1 MSTAAIDYLVRRP
14 WRDERLPFGT
24 PGIPTMLSK
33 HERRLLYALARDF
46 ATGSG
51 AIVDAGCFLGGST
64 TALLSGVR
72 DRPEPWRGPAVASYD
87 LFRVEPYTV
96 QKFFADD
103 RSLRVGDSFRGRFDR
118 NVAGFAVPH
127 VVHEGD
133 ITEIGWSGEPIDI
146 LFLDVLKTW
155 EINDAVLRDF
165 FPFLRPGQSVI
176 VHQDYGCGWTPWIP
190 ITVELMGHSLRLIDG
205 LSWGS
210 HVFFVQDEIPAE
222 LIANGVSGLDEETKF
237 ELVERAIDRCEGW
250 VRGMLEIC
258 RTELIFE
265 RDGLEAALDDLD
277 RIEQLYSGYE
287 LVLAIIEH
295 IVRGLRS
302 EGQYGETPRR
312 RRLLVP
318 RMGSAR

>member
-1 MSTAAIDYLVRRP
+1 MSEAPLDYLLRRP
-14 WRDERLPFGT
+14 WRDERLPFGR

-33 HERRLLYALARDF
+33 HERRLLYSLARDY
-46 ATGSG
+46 ATGDA

-64 TALLSGVR
+64 TALLAGVR
-72 DRPEPWRGPAVASYD
+72 DRPRPWRGPPVASYD

-103 RSLRVGDSFRGRFDR
+103 GSVRVGDSFRQRFER
-118 NVAGFAVPH
+118 NVAGFEVAH
-127 VVHEGD
+127 VVREGD

-165 FPFLRPGQSVI
+165 FPCLRPGRSVI

-190 ITVELMGHSLRLIDG
+190 ITVELMGDSLRLIDG
-205 LSWGS
+205 IEWGS
-210 HVFFVQDEIPAE
+210 HMFFVEDELPAGV
-222 LIANGVSGLDEETKF
+222 IANGVAGLDEGTKF

-250 VRGMLEIC
+250 VRGMLEIG

-265 RDGLEAALDDLD
+265 RDGLDAALEDLA
-277 RIEQLYSGYE
+277 RIGELYAGYE
-287 LVLAIIEH
+287 LVVFIIDH
-295 IVRGLRS
+295 IVRGLLS
-302 EGQYGETPRR
+302 DGQYGETPRR
-312 RRLLVP
+312 RRSLL
-318 RMGSAR
+318 RT

>member
-1 MSTAAIDYLVRRP
+1 MSSAPLDGLLRRP

-33 HERRLLYALARDF
+33 HERRLLYSLAREF
-46 ATGSG
+46 ASGDG

-64 TALLSGVR
+64 TALLSGIR
-72 DRPEPWRGPAVASYD
+72 DRHGPWRGPPVASYD

-103 RSLRVGDSFRGRFDR
+103 GSLRVGDSFRQRFDR
-118 NVAGFAVPH
+118 NVAGFGVPH
-127 VVHEGD
+127 VVREGD
-133 ITEIGWSGEPIDI
+133 ITEIGWSGEPIDV

-165 FPFLRPGQSVI
+165 FPFLRPGRSVI

-190 ITVELMGHSLRLIDG
+190 ITVELMSDSLRLIDG
-205 LSWGS
+205 LAWGS
-210 HVFFVQDEIPAE
+210 HLFFVQNEIPTE
-222 LIANGVSGLDEETKF
+222 LTANGVAGLDESTKF

-250 VRGMLEIC
+250 VRGMHEIS

-265 RDGLEAALDDLD
+265 RDGIDAAQKDLE
-277 RIEQLYSGYE
+277 RIGELYAGYE
-287 LVLAIIEH
+287 LVVFIIDH
-295 IVRGLRS
+295 IVRGLRTD
-302 EGQYGETPRR
+302 GQYGETPRR
-312 RRLLVP
+312 RKSLL
-318 RMGSAR
+318 RA